1 MPKNI
6 AVLLYPGCVFGEIAH
21 CVERLSQCCEV
32 RYFTPQGD
40 GAFRLSNQLMIQP
53 DGSYSGI
60 LPWADAIV
68 IPGGNPDSIL
78 NDGLSDEIL
87 RKAHEEGRI
96 LAGICA
102 GVMVMAHAG
111 VLQGRKATHLYQTPM
126 LSEEIAGFVAPWFQ
140 ETTSVLKNFCVDGN
154 CVTAM
159 PWATVEFSSALEAS
173 LGLQKKLPV
182 HEIWDVLDASGEKT
196 GETWQRGIPMPEGL
210 YHRVVH
216 IWLQNE
222 AGDYLVQKRAD
233 HLSWLPGLW
242 ATTGGSIVSGE
253 DSLTG
258 AIRELE
264 EEMGLSVPPQSLVLL
279 KRFVKSDYSP
289 DTTFD
294 LWYAGIDAKAVAR
307 CQAGLEV
314 SQVAFKSREEI
325 LAMVKAGQFVDYGYF
340 EFLPEKI

>member
-1 MPKNI
+1 MSRNI
-6 AVLLYPGCVFGEIAH
+6 AVLLYPGCAFGEIAH

-32 RYFTPQGD
+32 RYFTPQRGVL
-40 GAFRLSNQLMIQP
+40 RLSNQLQIQP
-53 DGSYSGI
+53 DGLYSGI

-78 NDGLSDEIL
+78 KDGISDEIL
-87 RKAHEEGRI
+87 KKAHEEGRI

-102 GVMVMAHAG
+102 GAMVMAHAG
-111 VLQGRKATHLYQTPM
+111 VLQGRKAAHLYQTPM
-126 LSEEIAGFVAPWFQ
+126 LSEDLADFVVPWFQ

-154 CVTAM
+154 CLTAM
-159 PWATVEFSSALEAS
+159 PWAIAEFSSALEAL

-196 GETWQRGIPMPEGL
+196 GETWQRGIPLPDGL

-216 IWLQNE
+216 VWLQNE
-222 AGDYLVQKRAD
+222 TGDYLVQKRAE

-242 ATTGGSIVSGE
+242 ATTGGSVVSGE
-253 DSLTG
+253 DSLIG
-258 AIRELE
+258 AIRELKE
-264 EEMGLSVPPQSLVLL
+264 EIGLTLSPQSLVLL

-294 LWYAGIDAKAVAR
+294 LWYARIDAKTAEL
-307 CQAGLEV
+307 CQIGPEV
-314 SQVAFKSREEI
+314 SQVDFKSLEEI

-340 EFLPEKI
+340 EFLPEKV